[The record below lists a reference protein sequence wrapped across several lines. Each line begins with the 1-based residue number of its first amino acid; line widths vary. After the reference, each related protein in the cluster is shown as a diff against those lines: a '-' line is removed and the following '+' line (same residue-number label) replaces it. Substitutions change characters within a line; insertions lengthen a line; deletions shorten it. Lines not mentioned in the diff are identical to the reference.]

1 MSAPPGENRDAEVWA
16 STWVLGAPPVEG
28 LGTDEGYGLAFVR
41 LEDGSTLQALVE
53 GAGAPEPGAP
63 GRVRAVAV
71 GDEEIDVFTP
81 GATS

>member
-1 MSAPPGENRDAEVWA
+1 VTTSTGGDRNAEVWA
-16 STWVLGAPPVEG
+16 ATWVLGAAPVEG

-41 LEDGSTLQALVE
+41 VEGGPTLQVLVE
-53 GAGAPEPGAP
+53 GAAAPEPGAL